1 MENNVENNV
10 NVEENAAPANGF
22 VNKVKDGAG
31 DFAGKIKADPKGF
44 GVKVGAIVL
53 AAIIV
58 IVGLFVGV
66 GAATNNYKTPLKT
79 AVKQMNTKKYVDNYD
94 ELVADYNG
102 FCKKEIKALA
112 KLMEK
117 SEDYEDDLEKSKEY
131 FEEYIEE
138 QKDEYG
144 SNYKYSFKV
153 IEKEKLDDKDLREYK
168 DRLDATADT
177 YKAWL
182 EAYDEYTS
190 DDWKDMADRMGFDG
204 DKSLA
209 KKYVDILKDVRE
221 KYKKAKIT
229 AGYEL
234 EVELTLKGSEL
245 DEPETEEST
254 IVVLKVDGHWV
265 MTSVLYGFM
274 GQY

>member
-1 MENNVENNV
+1 MKKLLALLLAVTLIFTF
-10 NVEENAAPANGF
+10 AACGDS
-22 VNKVKDGAG
+22 KGGDGKDSDGDSIGGAG
-31 DFAGKIKADPKGF
+31 NTYKTPVETEIELMNTRKFVSEFD
-44 GVKVGAIVL
+44 VL
-53 AAIIV
+53 AAR
-58 IVGLFVGV
+58 
-66 GAATNNYKTPLKT
+66 
-79 AVKQMNTKKYVDNYD
+79 
-94 ELVADYNG
+94 YNE
-102 FCKKEIKALA
+102 FCEDEIKALA

-131 FEEYIEE
+131 FEEYTEE

-168 DRLDATADT
+168 DALDLTADR
-177 YKAWL
+177 YKDWL
-182 EAYDEYTS
+182 ETYAEYTS

-221 KYKKAKIT
+221 KYKKAVIT
-229 AGYEL
+229 EGYEL

-245 DEPETEEST
+245 DEPETEDST

>member
-10 NVEENAAPANGF
+10 KVEENAAPANDF

-31 DFAGKIKADPKGF
+31 DVAGKIKADPKGF

-66 GAATNNYKTPLKT
+66 GAATNNYKTPIKT
-79 AVKQMNTKKYVDNYD
+79 EVKQMNAKKYSNRYDN
-94 ELVADYNG
+94 LAADYNG
-102 FCKKEIKALA
+102 FCKKEIKALE
-112 KLMEK
+112 KLMSK
-117 SEDYEDDLEKSKEY
+117 SEDYEDNLEKSKES
-131 FEEYIEE
+131 FDEGIEKM
-138 QKDEYG
+138 KDEYG

-153 IEKEKLDDKDLREYK
+153 IEKEKLDNKDLREYK
-168 DRLDATADT
+168 DALDATADR

-182 EAYDEYTS
+182 ETYDKYTS

-245 DEPETEEST
+245 DEPETEEDT
-254 IVVLKVDGHWV
+254 VVVLKVDGHWV